1 MHVVDSSIKDKT
13 RFSICKTDG
22 IDGVMHALF
31 NDCPEEIS
39 KNKGHRWKKNC

>member
-1 MHVVDSSIKDKT
+1 MHVVDSSIKDKK

-31 NDCPEEIS
+31 NDCPKEIS
-39 KNKGHRWKKNC
+39 KTKDADGKKNC